1 MTVSAL
7 TILVTGIVVIVVVIV
22 FGWIY
27 KTANRL
33 DRLHVRVDLAWQS
46 LDAALARRAVVART
60 IGSGLGP
67 EGRELISAADRAER
81 ADRTARESAE
91 NQVSSHLA
99 QVDTSTLRAQV
110 VAELA
115 DADARVM
122 ISRRFYNDAVRDTLA
137 LRGRRPVRWLQLG
150 GTAEMPRYLE
160 IVERV
165 VI

>member
-7 TILVTGIVVIVVVIV
+7 TILVISIVAVVVLAV
-22 FGWIY
+22 FGWMY

-33 DRLHVRVDLAWQS
+33 DRLHVRVDLAWQA

-60 IGSGLGP
+60 IGAGLGV
-67 EGRELISAADRAER
+67 EGRELIVAADRAER
-81 ADRTARESAE
+81 SERSDRESAE
-91 NQVSSHLA
+91 NHVSACMA
-99 QVDTSTLRAQV
+99 QVDTATLRAQV

-137 LRGRRPVRWLQLG
+137 LRGRRPVRWLHLG
-150 GTAEMPRYLE
+150 GTAELPRYLE

-165 VI
+165 VT